1 MTGLDVSFGKAEVN
15 LCGPFCALPAPD
27 WDLAVHGRCGAVLQP
42 AHRST
47 RIPNELPS
55 LPPEARHPVMAMM
68 DSSLLKRV
76 EQTLAA
82 FLDEHELSSAVLSKN
97 VELLKQTPAPILCT
111 RGPTCTATVHDLRIR
126 VLEPLLQFLLNQLEL
141 KSNPGASPS
150 PHYRLQFRPQDPSQ
164 PDGVTLALM
173 KDRPGTCVALMVIH
187 FEEDDDFL
195 SFGPQTNL
203 FARKGECRYHLHHD
217 RPIPLQNGGRSH
229 GAQAILNKLAL
240 LMESAVERHP
250 ETGEVIVPV
259 RFGMILSTHFG
270 IFAEAIV
277 KPQNPNDFG
286 LIYSPLFHTVGAIH
300 YLDMETC
307 FALTNGSVALMFLAS
322 MIDHLAKTP
331 EPPFEVVQRL
341 FGQADPSD
349 AKRWTFQREPRRR
362 TLKTGWT
369 PLSSLE
375 VFSVYHYR
383 VEAKLSLAA
392 WPPRISIS
400 NGRMPQTRSGY
411 EAVTFEVVET
421 GPAQDNS
428 SKKHK
433 SESTK
438 YKPCQR
444 LCTLPP
450 ALLSFLLAFRPEKH
464 CGDAKEGFLSDL
476 VNVEPQSLLHLVLP
490 QFIAEGG
497 FAVVRAGLLI
507 GSSSVP
513 DLSMD
518 EYLSSSM
525 VEQQHSDSDADT
537 EMHTAEADRLGSST
551 WIPCT
556 SIPTDQA
563 VVFKSFWDVPSA
575 VHEALFYEH
584 VFPLLPSEAR
594 ALLPT
599 YHGAYR
605 DSKGTDLGLVLG
617 YGGRPIDEK
626 EVDEVLKKKVA
637 DAFRVFDKCGVEHM
651 DRELRNVLVRNDGS
665 LCIIDWNL
673 ARLNFDRRFLKYGT
687 EFRW

>member
-1 MTGLDVSFGKAEVN
+1 MSFGKPEVN
-15 LCGPFCALPAPD
+15 LSGPFCALPAPD

-47 RIPNELPS
+47 RIPNELPP

-97 VELLKQTPAPILCT
+97 VELLKQTPAALLCT
-111 RGPTCTATVHDLRIR
+111 RGPTCTAIIHDLRIR

-187 FEEDDDFL
+187 FEEDDNFL

-240 LMESAVERHP
+240 LMQSAVERHP
-250 ETGEVIVPV
+250 ETGEAIVPV
-259 RFGMILSTHFG
+259 RFGMILSTQLG

-277 KPQNPNDFG
+277 KPQNPKDFG
-286 LIYSPLFHTVGAIH
+286 LIYSPLFHTIGAIH
-300 YLDMETC
+300 YLDRETS
-307 FALTNGSVALMFLAS
+307 FTLTRGSVALMFLAS

-341 FGQADPSD
+341 FGQADPSN
-349 AKRWTFQREPRRR
+349 AKRWTFQRKPRRR
-362 TLKTGWT
+362 MLKTGWT
-369 PLSSLE
+369 PPSSVE
-375 VFSVYHYR
+375 VFSVDDYR

-392 WPPRISIS
+392 FPPRISIS
-400 NGRMPQTRSGY
+400 NGRMPQARGGY

-421 GPAQDNS
+421 GPAQDN
-428 SKKHK
+428 
-433 SESTK
+433 
-438 YKPCQR
+438 R
-444 LCTLPP
+444 
-450 ALLSFLLAFRPEKH
+450 
-464 CGDAKEGFLSDL
+464 FLSDL
-476 VNVEPQSLLHLVLP
+476 VDVEPQSLPHLVLP

-507 GSSSVP
+507 GRSSVP
-513 DLSMD
+513 DF
-518 EYLSSSM
+518 
-525 VEQQHSDSDADT
+525 DSDADT
-537 EMHTAEADRLGSST
+537 EMHTAEADRLGSSI
-551 WIPCT
+551 WIPRT

-563 VVFKSFWDVPSA
+563 VVLKSFWDLPSA

-605 DSKGTDLGLVLG
+605 DPKGTDLGIILG
-617 YGGRPIDEK
+617 CGGRPIHKK

>member
-1 MTGLDVSFGKAEVN
+1 MSFGKPEVN
-15 LCGPFCALPAPD
+15 LSGPFCALPAPD

-47 RIPNELPS
+47 RIPNELPP

-97 VELLKQTPAPILCT
+97 VELLKQTPAALLCT
-111 RGPTCTATVHDLRIR
+111 RGPTCTAIIHDLRIR

-141 KSNPGASPS
+141 KSNRGVPKSALSSPVSPS
-150 PHYRLQFRPQDPSQ
+150 
-164 PDGVTLALM
+164 
-173 KDRPGTCVALMVIH
+173 
-187 FEEDDDFL
+187 
-195 SFGPQTNL
+195 GPVP
-203 FARKGECRYHLHHD
+203 AGW
-217 RPIPLQNGGRSH
+217 SH
-229 GAQAILNKLAL
+229 VGLDEGSSWNLAL

-259 RFGMILSTHFG
+259 RFGMILSTQLG

-286 LIYSPLFHTVGAIH
+286 LIYSPLFHTIGAIH
-300 YLDMETC
+300 YLDRETS
-307 FALTNGSVALMFLAS
+307 FTLTRGSVALMFLAS
-322 MIDHLAKTP
+322 MIDHLAKIP
-331 EPPFEVVQRL
+331 EPLFEVVQRL
-341 FGQADPSD
+341 FGQADPSN
-349 AKRWTFQREPRRR
+349 AKRWTFQRKPRRR
-362 TLKTGWT
+362 MLKTGWT
-369 PLSSLE
+369 PPSSVE
-375 VFSVYHYR
+375 VFSVDDYR
-383 VEAKLSLAA
+383 FEAKLSLAA
-392 WPPRISIS
+392 LPPRISIS
-400 NGRMPQTRSGY
+400 NGRMPQTRGGY

-438 YKPCQR
+438 HQP
-444 LCTLPP
+444 L
-450 ALLSFLLAFRPEKH
+450 
-464 CGDAKEGFLSDL
+464 
-476 VNVEPQSLLHLVLP
+476 LP

-507 GSSSVP
+507 GRSSVP

-525 VEQQHSDSDADT
+525 DEQQHSDSDADT

-551 WIPCT
+551 WIPRT

-563 VVFKSFWDVPSA
+563 VVFKSFWDLPSA

-605 DSKGTDLGLVLG
+605 DPKGTDLGIILG
-617 YGGRPIDEK
+617 YGGRPIHKK

-673 ARLNFDRRFLKYGT
+673 ARLNFDRRFLEYGT